1 MNQNAKRLL
10 FWSPRLLC
18 IAFAIFLSLFA
29 LDVFNEHLGF
39 AGTLLA
45 LVMHMIWPASVVAVL
60 ALAWRWEWVGAVLFA
75 ALGVFY
81 AATVRGHLDWKL
93 VISGPLFLLAALF
106 LVNWFLHADL
116 HSRAGHSA

>member
-1 MNQNAKRLL
+1 MSRNAQRILL
-10 FWSPRLLC
+10 WLPRVLG

-39 AGTLLA
+39 ARTLLA
-45 LVMHMIWPASVVAVL
+45 LVIHMKWPASVVLLL
-60 ALAWRWEWVGAVLFA
+60 ALSWKWEWVGAVGFA

-81 AATVRGHLDWKL
+81 AASVRGHLDWKM

-106 LVNWFLHADL
+106 LMNWLKHAELHGPAPT
-116 HSRAGHSA
+116 G